1 MQTVVLVLGVVF
13 TTLSFFATADEHA
26 NYYLPEDNNIGTRRE
41 GEYYDAYPVPAY
53 TGELSTVDEKQ
64 SIDEF
69 QLMSAVPGIFA
80 LLGVIAIA
88 WAQANDHNNQQKT
101 IDDQKSK
108 QTNICTS
115 LRASP
120 NTLLTRT
127 VAATNLPVINARVA
141 GEATEIT
148 ARLNLIEDQLI
159 AMRNQ
164 NSVTSCT

>member
-1 MQTVVLVLGVVF
+1 MQTVVLVLGIVF

-69 QLMSAVPGIFA
+69 TLMSALPGVFA

-88 WAQANDHNNQQKT
+88 WAQVNDHNNQQNT

-115 LRASP
+115 VQQHGNSA
-120 NTLLTRT
+120 
-127 VAATNLPVINARVA
+127 
-141 GEATEIT
+141 IT
-148 ARLNLIEDQLI
+148 ATVI
-159 AMRNQ
+159 
-164 NSVTSCT
+164 